1 MKKLIEISRKNTLL
15 IPGIGKKIYRE
26 FCLKGYE
33 KTFVLLG
40 QFLIMKKDRKEFI
53 NWLIEFGM
61 NKKNVRKCCEI

>member
-26 FCLKGYE
+26 FSLKGYE

-40 QFLIMKKDRKEFI
+40 QFLITKKDRKEFI

-61 NKKNVRKCCEI
+61 NKKNVKLS